1 MGDPTRKSVHMSPAL
16 LIFDVN
22 ETLSD
27 MAPMADRF
35 AEVGASPQL
44 AGTWF
49 AGVLRDG
56 FALTVNGANP
66 SFAEVASTTLRTV
79 LGDESLE
86 RSLEESV
93 EHIVTGLGALRLH
106 PDVAPGIG
114 ALADAGIRLVT
125 LSNGSAS
132 IAGRLLDE
140 AGLADRFERLLSVE
154 GAGIWKPAS
163 AAYRYALRECRVD
176 AADAMLVA
184 VHPWDTDGA
193 QRAGLASAWLNR
205 PGGAFPAVF
214 QPPTIE
220 VPSLP
225 ALAGEIGVS

>member
-1 MGDPTRKSVHMSPAL
+1 MSPAL

-27 MAPMADRF
+27 MAPMGDRF
-35 AEVGASPQL
+35 AEVGAAPQL

-56 FALTVNGANP
+56 FALTVNGVSPA
-66 SFAEVASTTLRTV
+66 FAEVAATTLRTV
-79 LGDESLE
+79 LGDEPLTGSLDE
-86 RSLEESV
+86 AV

-106 PDVAPGIG
+106 PDVVPGIG
-114 ALADAGIRLVT
+114 ALTDVGLRLVT
-125 LSNGSAS
+125 LSNGSTS
-132 IAGRLLDE
+132 IAERLLDE
-140 AGLADRFERLLSVE
+140 AGLTDHFERLLSVE

-163 AAYRYALRECRVD
+163 AAYHYALRECRVE

-193 QRAGLASAWLNR
+193 QRAGVASAWINR
-205 PGGAFPAVF
+205 AGGAFPTVF
-214 QPPTIE
+214 QRPTIE
-220 VPSLP
+220 VSSLP
-225 ALAGEIGVS
+225 ALARELGVS

>member
-1 MGDPTRKSVHMSPAL
+1 MSPQL

-56 FALTVNGANP
+56 FALTVNGVNP
-66 SFAEVASTTLRTV
+66 AFAEVASATLRTV

-86 RSLEESV
+86 RSLDEAV
-93 EHIVTGLGALRLH
+93 EHIVTGLGALRPH
-106 PDVAPGIG
+106 PDVVPGIG

-125 LSNGSAS
+125 LSNGSTS
-132 IAGRLLDE
+132 IAERLLDE
-140 AGLADRFERLLSVE
+140 ADLADKFERLLSVE
-154 GAGIWKPAS
+154 GAGRLEAGVGGVPLRPARVPRRRGGRDAGRRTSVGHRRRS
-163 AAYRYALRECRVD
+163 ASRDRLGVDQQNRRRVPDRVPD
-176 AADAMLVA
+176 AD
-184 VHPWDTDGA
+184 DRG
-193 QRAGLASAWLNR
+193 
-205 PGGAFPAVF
+205 
-214 QPPTIE
+214 
-220 VPSLP
+220 
-225 ALAGEIGVS
+225 